1 MQTNNKEIWV
11 GHAREEPA
19 LVSVQGDFVPKV
31 RLMQFTIGSM
41 SLWKGLATK
50 VHLGEL
56 WLANLYRLY
65 IMVTFS

>member
-1 MQTNNKEIWV
+1 MWMQTNNKEIWV

-41 SLWKGLATK
+41 SL
-50 VHLGEL
+50 
-56 WLANLYRLY
+56 
-65 IMVTFS
+65 